1 MKRNAFKCYP
11 NNIFCISTKT
21 LRKNC
26 NLNEFPSW
34 QFAKMGLTLKRCMFL
49 LRLICNVGMNI
60 FISAFVVSGI
70 TTNKSYYYLAKQKE
84 AHFLEMSSNQAIVY
98 LLYK

>member
-1 MKRNAFKCYP
+1 MHLNVTPTIYSVYP
-11 NNIFCISTKT
+11 QKHFAKT
-21 LRKNC
+21 AA